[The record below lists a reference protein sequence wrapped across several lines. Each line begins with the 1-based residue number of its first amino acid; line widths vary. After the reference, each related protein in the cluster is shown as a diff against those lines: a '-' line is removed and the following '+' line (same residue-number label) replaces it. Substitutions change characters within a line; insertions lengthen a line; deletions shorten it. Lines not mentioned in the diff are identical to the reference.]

1 MFRGPNHYTGGQTME
16 ILVEV
21 NFSSPLVILVMI
33 KAQGLPGI
41 EILDHNAR
49 FVGKWVIMLINAI
62 ITLI

>member
-21 NFSSPLVILVMI
+21 NFSSPLVILVMVE
-33 KAQGLPGI
+33 AQGLPGI

-49 FVGKWVIMLINAI
+49 FVEK
-62 ITLI
+62 